1 MEDSIRVIFWIL
13 VGLVWFISAI
23 AKKRQM
29 GKGSIPGKRIP
40 SKPAGGEVYQAP
52 EEELARFL
60 KMFTGEEET
69 IPAQEPQPALIPAEV
84 EEIEAEEPLPIEP
97 EPREPTLVPAEFE
110 EIEALEPLPVEP
122 VEIEGMRT
130 PEEPS
135 KHKKFV
141 SLPALSRLSISDLQR
156 GIVLSEILTPPR
168 AMRPH
173 RYPRQQV

>member
-1 MEDSIRVIFWIL
+1 MEDSFRVIFWIL

-29 GKGSIPGKRIP
+29 GKDSIPGKRVP
-40 SKPAGGEVYQAP
+40 PKPAGGEVYQAP
-52 EEELARFL
+52 QEELARFL
-60 KMFTGEEET
+60 KMFTGEEEAV
-69 IPAQEPQPALIPAEV
+69 PAQEPEPVLIPAEV
-84 EEIEAEEPLPIEP
+84 EEIETEEPLPIEP
-97 EPREPTLVPAEFE
+97 EPREPALLPTEFE
-110 EIEALEPLPVEP
+110 GIEALEPLVEP
-122 VEIEGMRT
+122 VEMEGMEI

-168 AMRPH
+168 AMRPYS
-173 RYPRQQV
+173 YPRQQV

>member
-1 MEDSIRVIFWIL
+1 MEDPIRVIFWIL

-23 AKKRQM
+23 TKKRQM
-29 GKGSIPGKRIP
+29 GQGSVPEKGIP
-40 SKPAGGEVYQAP
+40 SKPARGEVYQAP

-60 KMFTGEEET
+60 KMFTGEEEAV
-69 IPAQEPQPALIPAEV
+69 PAQEPEPALIPVEI

-97 EPREPTLVPAEFE
+97 
-110 EIEALEPLPVEP
+110 
-122 VEIEGMRT
+122 VEIEGMET
-130 PEEPS
+130 PEEPL
-135 KHKKFV
+135 KHKEVV
-141 SLPALSRLSISDLQR
+141 SLPALGSLSISDLQR